1 VTVTPSI
8 VVEKSVVV
16 PISVVVTSWVLMSVE
31 VWTTV
36 VCIVLVMTGVVTRQ
50 LHAVEMTDSA

>member
-36 VCIVLVMTGVVTRQ
+36 VCIVLVMRGVVTRQ

>member
-1 VTVTPSI
+1 MAVTSSI

-16 PISVVVTSWVLMSVE
+16 PISVVVTSWVLICVE
-31 VWTTV
+31 VWTIV

>member
-1 VTVTPSI
+1 MAVTSSI

-16 PISVVVTSWVLMSVE
+16 PISVTVTSWVLMSVE

-36 VCIVLVMTGVVTRQ
+36 VCIVVVMTGVTRQ

>member
-1 VTVTPSI
+1 MVTSSI

-16 PISVVVTSWVLMSVE
+16 PISVTVTSWVLMSVE

>member
-1 VTVTPSI
+1 VVTSSI

-36 VCIVLVMTGVVTRQ
+36 VCIVVVMTGVVTRQ

>member
-1 VTVTPSI
+1 

-16 PISVVVTSWVLMSVE
+16 PISVTVTSWVLMSVE

-36 VCIVLVMTGVVTRQ
+36 VCIVVVMTGVVTRQ

>member
-1 VTVTPSI
+1 VAVTSSM

-16 PISVVVTSWVLMSVE
+16 PSSVVVTSWVLTCVE
-31 VWTTV
+31 VWTTI
-36 VCIVLVMTGVVTRQ
+36 VCIVVVMTGVVTRQ

>member
-1 VTVTPSI
+1 MVVTSSI
-8 VVEKSVVV
+8 VVEKSIVV
-16 PISVVVTSWVLMSVE
+16 PISVVVTSWVLICVE

-36 VCIVLVMTGVVTRQ
+36 VCIVLVITGVVTRQ

>member
-1 VTVTPSI
+1 MF
-8 VVEKSVVV
+8 VV
-16 PISVVVTSWVLMSVE
+16 

>member
-1 VTVTPSI
+1 VAVTSSI

-16 PISVVVTSWVLMSVE
+16 PISVTVTSWVLMSVE

-36 VCIVLVMTGVVTRQ
+36 VCIVVVMTGVVTRQ